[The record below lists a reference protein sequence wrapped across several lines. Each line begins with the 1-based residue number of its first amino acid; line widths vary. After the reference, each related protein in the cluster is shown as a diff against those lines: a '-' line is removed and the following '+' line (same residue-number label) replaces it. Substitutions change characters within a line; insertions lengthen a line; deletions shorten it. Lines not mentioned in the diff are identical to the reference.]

1 MAHTTVFTPDDIKKA
16 VAILR
21 ELRPAYA
28 EMLDFYERL
37 FVAQE
42 SSKKQVDIDPIRI
55 PDEKLS
61 VKIREKFPLIN
72 IAEFTVDIETAKK
85 LFVSICETA
94 TNTNAAMSASTR
106 QILASID
113 ATLDL
118 ETLFRSILKG
128 SDEPFEKAAKAAS
141 IEKKVLTFI
150 TYSSIKPSVT
160 LCAEQLSV
168 YLKQQDPWQTGYC
181 PICGSSPVLSML
193 EGEGE
198 RSLICSFCW
207 HQWPVKRV
215 FCPHCDTTDS
225 NILNYFFSE
234 NEKEYRVYTCENCKK
249 YIKTIDMKNSERR
262 IYPPLE
268 HVVTMHL
275 DMKANE
281 MGFSSEYPAPQ

>member
-16 VAILR
+16 VAVVR

-28 EMLDFYERL
+28 EMLDFYGPL
-37 FVAQE
+37 FMTQE
-42 SSKKQVDIDPIRI
+42 SSKNQIDIEPIRI
-55 PDEKLS
+55 SDQELS
-61 VKIREKFPLIN
+61 VKIKEKFPLIN
-72 IAEFTVDIETAKK
+72 SAEFAIDIESSKK
-85 LFVSICETA
+85 LFVSICEAA
-94 TNTNAAMSASTR
+94 TKTKAAMSATAGK
-106 QILASID
+106 ILASID

-118 ETLFRSILKG
+118 ETLFTSILKE
-128 SDEPFEKAAKAAS
+128 SDEPFEKAAKALS
-141 IEKKVLTFI
+141 VEKNVLTFI

-168 YLKQQDPWQTGYC
+168 YLKQQDPWQKGYC

-207 HQWPVKRV
+207 HKWPAKRV

>member
-1 MAHTTVFTPDDIKKA
+1 MAETTVFTPDDIKKA
-16 VAILR
+16 VAVIR

-37 FVAQE
+37 FMAQE
-42 SSKKQVDIDPIRI
+42 SSKKQIDIDPIRI

-72 IAEFTVDIETAKK
+72 IAEFTVDIEAAKK

-94 TNTNAAMSASTR
+94 TKTNAAMSASTR
-106 QILASID
+106 QILTSID

-118 ETLFRSILKG
+118 ETLFTSILKG
-128 SDEPFEKAAKAAS
+128 NDGPFEKAAKVAS
-141 IEKKVLTFI
+141 IEKNVLTFI

-168 YLKQQDPWQTGYC
+168 YLKQQDPWQKGYC

-225 NILNYFFSE
+225 NILHYFFSE

-249 YIKTIDMKNSERR
+249 YIKTIDMRNSERR